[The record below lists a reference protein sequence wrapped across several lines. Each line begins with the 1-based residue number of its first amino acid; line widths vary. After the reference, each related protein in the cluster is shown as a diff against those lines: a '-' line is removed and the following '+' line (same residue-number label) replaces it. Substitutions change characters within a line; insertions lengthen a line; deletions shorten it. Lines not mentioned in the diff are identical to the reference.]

1 MALGVGSDICHW
13 NDDRPVAGSSSGA
26 SHCTSAYSN
35 LVHASGCQFRR
46 CMNFVSK
53 QRVMP
58 IALGAIV
65 ALVSLVVIAIPF
77 IRGSGAVLSARHTGE
92 VERLTRLR
100 SDLYGQIGQLQTDYG
115 ANTVTDEDYQ
125 HQLLELRIGAAETI
139 RLLDQLGYEDEPQDA
154 PTALKR
160 EVLEEEIAALR
171 QAGSVRNTGTD
182 GESESDGA

>member
-1 MALGVGSDICHW
+1 V
-13 NDDRPVAGSSSGA
+13 
-26 SHCTSAYSN
+26 N
-35 LVHASGCQFRR
+35 L
-46 CMNFVSK
+46 VSK
-53 QRVMP
+53 QSGMP

-65 ALVSLVVIAIPF
+65 ALISLVVIAIPF
-77 IRGSGAVLSARHTGE
+77 IRRSGAVLSARHTGE

-100 SDLYGQIGQLQTDYG
+100 SDFYDQIGQLQTDYA

-139 RLLDQLGYEDEPQDA
+139 RLLDQLGYEDEPQNA
-154 PTALKR
+154 PAALTR

-171 QAGSVRNTGTD
+171 QAGSGRNAGTG

>member
-1 MALGVGSDICHW
+1 V
-13 NDDRPVAGSSSGA
+13 
-26 SHCTSAYSN
+26 N
-35 LVHASGCQFRR
+35 L
-46 CMNFVSK
+46 VSK

-65 ALVSLVVIAIPF
+65 ALISLVVISIPF
-77 IRGSGAVLSARHTGE
+77 IRRSGAVLSARHAGE

-100 SDLYGQIGQLQTDYG
+100 SDLYDQIGQLQTDYG

-154 PTALKR
+154 PAALKR
-160 EVLEEEIAALR
+160 EVLEQEIEALR
-171 QAGSVRNTGTD
+171 QAGSERNTGIGHD
-182 GESESDGA
+182 SESSGA